1 MAQHA
6 RRHLLAALLALPL
19 WVHAAAPAATPPAEV
34 REALGEVAKA
44 QGQGRLRFLGIAI
57 YEIVLWAPAPVS
69 ASDWASK
76 PLALEIRY
84 QHGLDGAKIAQR
96 SLDEMQRQ
104 GGFSAA
110 QGTAWLA
117 RMKELFPD
125 VKAGDRITGV
135 LAPGQ
140 AARFYVNGRDAGELR
155 DAAFA
160 TRFFGIWLS
169 DKSSEPELRQQ
180 LLGGAP

>member
-1 MAQHA
+1 MVQRL
-6 RRHLLAALLALPL
+6 RRHLLAALLTLPL
-19 WVHAAAPAATPPAEV
+19 WAQAATPASPPPAEV
-34 REALGEVAKA
+34 REALGEAARA
-44 QGQGRLRFLGIAI
+44 QGLGRMRFLGIAI
-57 YEIVLWAPAPVS
+57 YEIALWAATPVS
-69 ASDWASK
+69 ASDWTGK

-84 QHGLDGAKIAQR
+84 AHGLDGAKIAER

-125 VKAGDRITGV
+125 VKPGDRITGV
-135 LAPGQ
+135 LEPSQ
-140 AARFYVNGRDAGELR
+140 AARFYVNGRAVGELR

-160 TRFFGIWLS
+160 NRFFGIWLS
-169 DKSSEPELRQQ
+169 EATSEPTLRQQ
-180 LLGGAP
+180 LLGRAP